1 MPDIG
6 IDILEAATI
15 GRLTGSDPARAYVKA
30 VVSAGAAFYVDNA
43 NVETKAIT
51 VGGKILPLL
60 IASGRRDGNA
70 DICSIYSHYVE
81 YTIAEVTRRRPRLPI
96 GLARALMLPLATVLS
111 RGCIDRA
118 VFVNNWILPTN
129 PAPRLS
135 PPELAKM
142 TGVLTAANPDAAIV
156 FRSVNARTDGSF
168 VTALRENGY
177 RLIRSRRVY
186 LLDTVR
192 GDHRRHGNF
201 LFDARL
207 LARSPYAVLSDDRAL
222 LPHTGRM
229 AALYRDLYLDKY
241 TRLNPQLNER
251 FFSLTIGER
260 FLNYRALEKD
270 GRVDGF
276 ISYLV
281 QDGVMTSAVLGYDQG
296 LPRKLG
302 LYRQLYAILI
312 REAAEQ
318 QLVLHLSG
326 GAARF
331 KELRGAV
338 PEEEYDAV
346 YDRHLPPFRRFA
358 WTCLAHATSIWSRF

>member
-1 MPDIG
+1 MPDTG
-6 IDILEAATI
+6 IDILDAATI
-15 GRLTGSDPARAYVKA
+15 DRLTGSDPARAYVKA
-30 VVSAGAAFYVDNA
+30 IVSAGAAFYLDNA

-51 VGGKILPLL
+51 VGGKILPVL
-60 IASGRRDGNA
+60 IASGRQDGNGE
-70 DICSIYSHYVE
+70 ICSIYAHYVE

-96 GLARALMLPLATVLS
+96 ALLRALMLPLATVLS
-111 RGCIDRA
+111 RGRVDRA
-118 VFVNNWILPTN
+118 VFVNNWLLPTN
-129 PAPRLS
+129 PAPGLS
-135 PPELAKM
+135 PAELAKV
-142 TGVLTAANPDAAIV
+142 TGVLTAAHPDAAIV
-156 FRSVNARTDGSF
+156 FRSVNARTDGPF
-168 VTALRENGY
+168 VTALRESGY

-192 GDHRRHGNF
+192 GDHSRHDNF
-201 LFDARL
+201 LLDGRL
-207 LARSPYAVLSDDRAL
+207 LARTPYAVLSDDRAL
-222 LPHTGRM
+222 LPHTDRM

-251 FFSLTIGER
+251 FFSLTVGER
-260 FLNYRALEKD
+260 FLSYRALEKD

-276 ISYLV
+276 ISHFV
-281 QDGVMTSAVLGYDQG
+281 QDGVMTGAVVGYDQG

-312 REAAEQ
+312 REAAAQ

-338 PEEEYDAV
+338 PEQEYDAV
-346 YDRHLPPFRRFA
+346 YDRHLPPSRRFA
-358 WTCLAHATSIWSRF
+358 WACLAHATSLWSRL